1 MPEAREFLLAD
12 DDVLIDYVASD
23 LKILALA
30 SKHIGKVHV
39 LKQTLAIV
47 EDLSERE
54 CKRHGI
60 EVIDVETTVLVEAGA
75 KSGPLS
81 FEDWVCFLVCRERS
95 WSCLTNDRALLR
107 ECRKARIRVRRG
119 LSLMV
124 DLVRHGALSK
134 VRALRVASAIHE
146 ENPYHINERVLKA
159 FRRTLGDV

>member
-12 DDVLIDYVASD
+12 ADADVLIDYVASD

-39 LKQTLAIV
+39 LKQTLATV

-119 LSLMV
+119 
-124 DLVRHGALSK
+124 ALSK
-134 VRALRVASAIHE
+134 VRALRVARAIHE